1 MSRLKIHAIQGAA
14 ATAALYPVVGEHAIS
29 FGLATVFIDV
39 DHVFEYVRDTKS
51 FDVRGLFTY
60 CNLIEENL
68 DKNFL
73 VLSAFHTIEFFILM
87 LCLSAQYPWLAY
99 VVAGMALHMVT
110 DLYHIS
116 VTLRRPFAR
125 AFSLIEYIYKSTT
138 DNYLT
143 SVKELV
149 QQDNLNVSSARNIQH
164 WLQKWNFPGKGGY
177 SP

>member
-1 MSRLKIHAIQGAA
+1 MSRLKTHAIQGAV
-14 ATAALYPVVGEHAIS
+14 ATAALYPVIGGHAIT

-51 FDVRGLFTY
+51 CDVRGLFTY

-73 VLSAFHTIEFFILM
+73 VLSTFHTIEFFILM
-87 LCLSAQYPWLAY
+87 LCLSSLYPWLAY

-125 AFSLIEYIYKSTT
+125 AFSLVEYIYKSRT

-149 QQDNLNVSSARNIQH
+149 QQDHLNGNSTRNVQH
-164 WLQKWNFPGKGGY
+164 WLRKWNLLGK
-177 SP
+177 P

>member
-1 MSRLKIHAIQGAA
+1 MSRLKTHAIQGAV
-14 ATAALYPVVGEHAIS
+14 ATAALYPVIGGHAIT

-51 FDVRGLFTY
+51 CDVRGLFTY

-73 VLSAFHTIEFFILM
+73 VLSTFHTIEFFILM
-87 LCLSAQYPWLAY
+87 LCLSSLYPGLAY

-125 AFSLIEYIYKSTT
+125 AFSLVEYIYKSRT

-149 QQDNLNVSSARNIQH
+149 QQDHLNGNSTRNVQH
-164 WLQKWNFPGKGGY
+164 WLRKWNLLGK
-177 SP
+177 P

>member
-1 MSRLKIHAIQGAA
+1 MSRLKTHAIQGAA
-14 ATAALYPVVGEHAIS
+14 ATAALYPVIGEHAIS
-29 FGLATVFIDV
+29 FGLATVLIDV

-60 CNLIEENL
+60 CNLVEENL

-73 VLSAFHTIEFFILM
+73 VLSAFHTVEFFVLM
-87 LCLSAQYPWLAY
+87 LCLSALYPGLIY
-99 VVAGMALHMVT
+99 VIAGMALHMVT

-125 AFSLIEYIYKSTT
+125 AFSVVEYIYKYRT
-138 DNYLT
+138 DQYLT

-149 QQDNLNVSSARNIQH
+149 QQGNLNVNSTRNVQH
-164 WLQKWNFPGKGGY
+164 WLRKWNFAGKT
-177 SP
+177 

>member
-1 MSRLKIHAIQGAA
+1 MSRLKTHAIQGAVG
-14 ATAALYPVVGEHAIS
+14 TAALYPVIGEHAIS
-29 FGLATVFIDV
+29 FGLATVLIDV

-60 CNLIEENL
+60 CNLVEENL

-73 VLSAFHTIEFFILM
+73 VLSAFHTIEFFVLM
-87 LCLSAQYPWLAY
+87 LCLSALSPMLIY
-99 VVAGMALHMVT
+99 VIAGMALHMVT

-125 AFSLIEYIYKSTT
+125 AFSLVEYIYKSRT
-138 DNYLT
+138 DQYLT

-149 QQDNLNVSSARNIQH
+149 QQDNLNVNSTRNVQH
-164 WLQKWNFPGKGGY
+164 WLRKWNFSCKT
-177 SP
+177 

>member
-1 MSRLKIHAIQGAA
+1 MSRLKTHAIQGAA
-14 ATAALYPVVGEHAIS
+14 ATAALYPVIGEHAIS

-51 FDVRGLFTY
+51 CDVRGLFTY

-73 VLSAFHTIEFFILM
+73 VLSTFHTIEFFILM
-87 LCLSAQYPWLAY
+87 LCLSSLYPGLAY

-125 AFSLIEYIYKSTT
+125 AFSLVEYIYKSRT

-149 QQDNLNVSSARNIQH
+149 QQDHLNGNSTRNVQH
-164 WLQKWNFPGKGGY
+164 WLRKWNLLGK
-177 SP
+177 P

>member
-1 MSRLKIHAIQGAA
+1 MSRLKTHAIQGAV
-14 ATAALYPVVGEHAIS
+14 ATAALYPVIGGHAIT

-51 FDVRGLFTY
+51 CDVRGLFTY

-73 VLSAFHTIEFFILM
+73 ALSAFHTIEFFILM
-87 LCLSAQYPWLAY
+87 LWLSALYPGLAY

-125 AFSLIEYIYKSTT
+125 AFSLVEYIYKSRT

-149 QQDNLNVSSARNIQH
+149 QQDHLNGNSTRNVQL
-164 WLQKWNFPGKGGY
+164 WLRKWNLLGK
-177 SP
+177 P